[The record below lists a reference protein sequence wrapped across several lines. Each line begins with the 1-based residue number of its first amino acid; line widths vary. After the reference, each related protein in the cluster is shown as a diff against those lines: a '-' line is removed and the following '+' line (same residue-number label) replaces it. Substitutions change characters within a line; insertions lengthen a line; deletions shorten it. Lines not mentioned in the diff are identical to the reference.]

1 MTISGKDL
9 MTNNNTK
16 TNTEDTFEL
25 IEKSSSKAS
34 QTAALERSLWA
45 VADHLRGQMDSSE
58 YSRYMLGIIFYK
70 YLCEKFESGVREF
83 LEEPDAPFTDVWNSI
98 EDAREL
104 AIEEFGYVIEPEYLY
119 SNLLAEIH
127 LGTRGKWSTDYLATA
142 FRSLE
147 DSVMGNE
154 EAENVFN
161 GLLDDVD
168 LESNKLGKNIAERGK
183 VMATV
188 LLEIGKI
195 DFHLDDAEID
205 ILGDAYEYLI
215 GQFASD
221 AGKKGGEFYTPQP
234 VSNLLA
240 KLVSFERPDAKS
252 IYDPTCGS
260 GSLLLHVLKEQKDNR
275 KDSIKLSGQ
284 ELNTTTY
291 NLARMNMLMHGQEWD
306 KFEIKNGNTL
316 TEDGFGSE
324 SFDAIVAN
332 PPYSA
337 KWTHT
342 EALKNDPR
350 FKDSGRLA
358 PKDKADFAFVQH
370 CWSHLNEGGYSAIV
384 LPHGVLFRSGAEGD
398 IRQWLLEKNGIH
410 AVIGLPEKMFYGT
423 GIATIVLVLK
433 KGRKDDDGIL
443 FMDASQQFEKGKNQ
457 NTLSPKHST
466 TVLETYKAWED
477 VDKLA
482 RVVKMDE
489 VKENGYNLNITRYVD
504 SSEDEVIV
512 DLDEVHTK
520 IEELAKKR
528 AEISETINGF
538 LKDLHPVEEI
548 EVLN

>member
-1 MTISGKDL
+1 MTILDKDA
-9 MTNNNTK
+9 MTNELNDAGTI
-16 TNTEDTFEL
+16 EDTVNEVT
-25 IEKSSSKAS
+25 KSSSKAS

-83 LEEPDAPFTDVWNSI
+83 MEEPDAPFAEVWAS
-98 EDAREL
+98 EESMREM
-104 AIEEFGYVIEPEYLY
+104 AIEHFGYVIEPEYLY

-147 DSVMGNE
+147 DSVTGNE

-188 LLEIGKI
+188 LVEIGKI

-205 ILGDAYEYLI
+205 VLGDAYEYLI

-260 GSLLLHVLKEQKDNR
+260 GSLLLHVLKEQAGKQ
-275 KDSIKLSGQ
+275 KVKLSGQ

-291 NLARMNMLMHGQEWD
+291 NLARMNMLMHGQDWD
-306 KFEIKNGNTL
+306 KFEIRNGNTL
-316 TEDGFGSE
+316 TEDAFTSE

-433 KGRKDDDGIL
+433 KGRNEDDGIL

-457 NTLSPKHST
+457 NTLTPKHLT

-482 RVVKMDE
+482 RVVPMDE
-489 VKENGYNLNITRYVD
+489 IKENDYNLNITRYVD

-512 DLDEVHTK
+512 DLDEVAGK
-520 IEELAKKR
+520 LEELAKKR
-528 AEISETINGF
+528 DEIEQEISNY
-538 LKDLHPVEEI
+538 LKDLHPVEQI
-548 EVLN
+548 EVVK

>member
-1 MTISGKDL
+1 M
-9 MTNNNTK
+9 
-16 TNTEDTFEL
+16 
-25 IEKSSSKAS
+25 
-34 QTAALERSLWA
+34 LE
-45 VADHLRGQMDSSE
+45 
-58 YSRYMLGIIFYK
+58 
-70 YLCEKFESGVREF
+70 
-83 LEEPDAPFTDVWNSI
+83 
-98 EDAREL
+98 EL

-127 LGTRGKWSTDYLATA
+127 LGNRGKWNTDYLATA

-147 DSVMGNE
+147 DSVTGNE

-168 LESNKLGKNIAERGK
+168 LESNKLGKNIAERSNT
-183 VMATV
+183 MATV
-188 LLEIGKI
+188 LIEIGKI
-195 DFHLDDAEID
+195 DFHLDDSEID

-260 GSLLLHVLKEQKDNR
+260 GSLLLHVLKESKSQR
-275 KDSIKLSGQ
+275 KSSIKLSGQ

-306 KFEIKNGNTL
+306 KFDIKNNNTL
-316 TEDGFGSE
+316 TADEFAGE

-337 KWTHT
+337 KWNHT

-370 CWSHLNEGGYSAIV
+370 CWAHLNEGGYSAIV
-384 LPHGVLFRSGAEGD
+384 LPHGVLFRSGAEGA
-398 IRQWLLEKNGIH
+398 IRQWLLKKNGIH

-423 GIATIVLVLK
+423 GIATIILVLK
-433 KGRKDDDGIL
+433 KVGRMMMGFCSWMPPSNLKRVRIR
-443 FMDASQQFEKGKNQ
+443 
-457 NTLSPKHST
+457 TL
-466 TVLETYKAWED
+466 
-477 VDKLA
+477 
-482 RVVKMDE
+482 
-489 VKENGYNLNITRYVD
+489 
-504 SSEDEVIV
+504 
-512 DLDEVHTK
+512 
-520 IEELAKKR
+520 
-528 AEISETINGF
+528 
-538 LKDLHPVEEI
+538 
-548 EVLN
+548 